1 MSMLSPFLTL
11 NCSCDEALRWSSQ
24 HLTKSELR
32 VIQTFDLYAARHALR
47 DCPCPHHGTSDC
59 DCQMLVLL
67 VFGEAVE
74 PVTLI
79 LHGNNGQTWLS
90 IVEAPDQ
97 KSNSKTAAAIK
108 NALERKPP
116 AQISNRA

>member
-1 MSMLSPFLTL
+1 
-11 NCSCDEALRWSSQ
+11 
-24 HLTKSELR
+24 
-32 VIQTFDLYAARHALR
+32 
-47 DCPCPHHGTSDC
+47 
-59 DCQMLVLL
+59 MLVLL

-97 KSNSKTAAAIK
+97 KSNAKTAAAIK
-108 NALERKPP
+108 NALERKLP